1 MIPIGGIQMV
11 QARPS
16 PQPSL
21 LGHAFPGLHSEGP
34 DKGASQ
40 QPQERSEKPLRTNNR
55 EEEEEEDRVLSPPST
70 APQHSP
76 TPSTYCQTACT
87 PPPPGTTLI
96 HRRSLKEE
104 RLEEEG

>member
-21 LGHAFPGLHSEGP
+21 VGPILSELHVEGP
-34 DKGASQ
+34 DKEP
-40 QPQERSEKPLRTNNR
+40 PQGGSEQPLRTNR
-55 EEEEEEDRVLSPPST
+55 REEEEDRVMSLPST
-70 APQHSP
+70 ALQSSP

-87 PPPPGTTLI
+87 PSPPPGTPLSSAG
-96 HRRSLKEE
+96 SLKEE
-104 RLEEEG
+104 HVEGEG